1 MASRI
6 IPSDISQAVKLEK
19 KALELRKKAGD
30 NGEEIGELYE
40 MAGNLRRASRDDLIA
55 IDDYSNAKK
64 FGYAYNKEKTREMDK
79 NIDEIRRRGALVRR
93 RGALVRRIE
102 DSKFT
107 LKKGYAFAILSIA
120 SLLAAL
126 GFVSLSL
133 TGNAIGGL
141 PQENSKW
148 VGLCFFI
155 CGLVF
160 SFIYLKGRK

>member
-55 IDDYSNAKK
+55 IDDYSNVKK

-79 NIDEIRRRGALVRR
+79 NIDEIRR